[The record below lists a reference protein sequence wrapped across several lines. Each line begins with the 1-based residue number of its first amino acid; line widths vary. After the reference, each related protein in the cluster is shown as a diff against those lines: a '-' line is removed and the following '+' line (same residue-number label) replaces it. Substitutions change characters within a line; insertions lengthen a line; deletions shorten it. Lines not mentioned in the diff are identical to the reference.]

1 MKKFLTLYILVFI
14 GSLFIGRLAVNP
26 LHFSTLT
33 RTILFDV
40 RLPRIII
47 ASLAGAGLSLAGL
60 AFQNLFRNYLAGPNI
75 VGTSSGAAFG
85 AVLAILIFS
94 FNPLYIQL
102 SSFIF
107 GIVAVIIAYRMSKLV
122 GNGIVGLL
130 LAGIAVSAL
139 FTSLVGMAKYMA
151 DPYDKLPTIVFW
163 LLGSF
168 SGMRWKDLL
177 FLLPPISIGITGIVL
192 LRWPFN
198 ILSLG
203 DSEAKSLGLNVNIY
217 RKIIIILAALSVSSA
232 TAIGG
237 IIGWV
242 GLVSPHIA
250 RILVGYDNRKLVPAS
265 AFVGATLLL
274 FCDDIARSIV
284 ATELPISVI
293 TSLIGAPLLIFILTR
308 RFRYA
313 KN

>member
-1 MKKFLTLYILVFI
+1 MKKFVNIYIAVFI
-14 GSLFIGRLAVNP
+14 GSLLVGRLLVNP
-26 LHFSTLT
+26 FNLSALT
-33 RTILFDV
+33 KTILFDV
-40 RLPRIII
+40 RLPRIIV

-75 VGTSSGAAFG
+75 IGVSSGAAFG
-85 AVLAILIFS
+85 AVLAILLIS
-94 FNPLYIQL
+94 FNPLIIQL

-107 GIVAVIIAYRMSKLV
+107 GIIAVIIAYKMSKLV
-122 GNGIVGLL
+122 GNGIIGLL

-139 FTSLVGMAKYMA
+139 FTSLIGMAKYMA

-168 SGMRWKDLL
+168 SGIRWSDIV
-177 FLLPPISIGITGIVL
+177 FLSPPILTGIIGIIL

-203 DSEAKSLGLNVNIY
+203 DNEAKSLGMNVSLY
-217 RKIIIILAALSVSSA
+217 RKLIIAFAALAVSSA

-237 IIGWV
+237 IIGWI

-250 RILVGYDNRKLVPAS
+250 RILVGYDNRKLIPAS
-265 AFVGATLLL
+265 ALVGAALLL
-274 FCDDIARSIV
+274 FCDDIARSVV
-284 ATELPISVI
+284 ASELPLSVI
-293 TSLIGAPLLIFILTR
+293 TSFIGAPLLIIILAR
-308 RFRYA
+308 RYNHA

>member
-1 MKKFLTLYILVFI
+1 LKKFIWIYIVIVI
-14 GSLFIGRLAVNP
+14 GSLFVGRLLINP
-26 LHFSTLT
+26 FEPTALNK
-33 RTILFDV
+33 TILLDV
-40 RLPRIII
+40 RLPRIIV

-75 VGTSSGAAFG
+75 VGVSSGAAFG
-85 AVLAILIFS
+85 AVLAILLVS
-94 FNPLYIQL
+94 FTPLVIQL

-107 GIVAVIIAYRMSKLV
+107 GIIAVIIAYKMSKLV

-139 FTSLVGMAKYMA
+139 FTSLIGMAKYMA

-168 SGMRWKDLL
+168 SGIRWSDVA
-177 FLLPPISIGITGIVL
+177 FLSPLILTGIIGIIL

-203 DSEAKSLGLNVNIY
+203 DSEAQSLGMNVNVY
-217 RKIIIILAALSVSSA
+217 RKIIIAFAALSVSSA
-232 TAIGG
+232 TAVGG
-237 IIGWV
+237 IIGWI

-265 AFVGATLLL
+265 ALVGASLLL
-274 FCDDIARSIV
+274 FCDDIARSVI
-284 ATELPISVI
+284 ATELPLSVI
-293 TSLIGAPLLIFILTR
+293 TSLIGAPLLIIILAR
-308 RFRYA
+308 RYRHA
-313 KN
+313 GN